1 MVDLKLDV
9 DEGIVLEA
17 SLVTRV
23 TGNRERLDSLILTNK
38 NIYGVK
44 KKGMGLFSKSEP
56 EITKRPLSDIKM
68 VNGQLMVDK
77 VWDGVESFCLQV
89 QYLDGRVL
97 YSFDEITGRV
107 AAKWNNEIHKLL
119 TGNIAPAK
127 QSETVANAVGALSGF
142 AANLKSAAG
151 SAMQTATE
159 SAKQFADSA
168 ATSVENVKDEY
179 QGSQS
184 TKQAVS
190 LTRTEDAAGQSQNAH
205 FCANCGRK
213 LLEGAKFCPD
223 CGTKVGTIGASAS
236 QSPAD
241 PVQIDNPTERQQE
254 FAGVILKCPNCGSQI
269 SQTTVI
275 CPDCG
280 YRITGQAAVSSI
292 QKFSDQLM
300 KLEMNRKRD
309 GLGQMFGMG
318 ANPTDKQKLSL
329 IQSFPIPNTIDDIQ
343 EFVLLAVGNID
354 VSLSKASM
362 KNKYQKH
369 TNNAWNLADMARTIS
384 DAWVGKLQ
392 QAYQKAKISFPNDP
406 AFEAIRQVYV
416 SKMKELKLPID

>member
-1 MVDLKLDV
+1 MVDLHLGA
-9 DEGIVLEA
+9 DEGILLEA
-17 SLVTRV
+17 NLVTRITNNRV
-23 TGNRERLDSLILTNK
+23 TLDSLILTNK
-38 NIYGVK
+38 NIYCVK
-44 KKGMGLFSKSEP
+44 KRSTGLFSKP
-56 EITKRPLSDIKM
+56 EMDITIKPLSDIKYLDD
-68 VNGQLMVDK
+68 QLLVSK
-77 VWDGVESFCLQV
+77 VWDDVDGFVLQV
-89 QYLDGRVL
+89 QYVDGREQ

-107 AAKWNNEIHKLL
+107 ATKWNNEIHRIL
-119 TGNIAPAK
+119 TGNATPPK
-127 QSETVANAVGALSGF
+127 QSETVASAVGALSGF
-142 AANLKSAAG
+142 AASLKSAAG
-151 SAMQTATE
+151 SAMQTASET
-159 SAKQFADSA
+159 AKQVADT
-168 ATSVENVKDEY
+168 ATASVGSIVEQYQDLQDE
-179 QGSQS
+179 
-184 TKQAVS
+184 KQALAQSGVV
-190 LTRTEDAAGQSQNAH
+190 EAARPSSGVK
-205 FCANCGRK
+205 FCSNCGTK
-213 LLEGAKFCPD
+213 LEAGVKFCPG
-223 CGTKVGTIGASAS
+223 CGTKVGFVVPSA
-236 QSPAD
+236 PPVPD
-241 PVQIDNPTERQQE
+241 IPVQIENPAERQQE

-300 KLEMNRKRD
+300 RLEMNRKRD
-309 GLGQMFGMG
+309 GLGQMFGVG

-392 QAYQKAKISFPNDP
+392 QAYHKAKIAFPDDP
-406 AFEAIRQVYV
+406 AFEAIKQVYE
-416 SKMKELKLPID
+416 SKMRELKLPID